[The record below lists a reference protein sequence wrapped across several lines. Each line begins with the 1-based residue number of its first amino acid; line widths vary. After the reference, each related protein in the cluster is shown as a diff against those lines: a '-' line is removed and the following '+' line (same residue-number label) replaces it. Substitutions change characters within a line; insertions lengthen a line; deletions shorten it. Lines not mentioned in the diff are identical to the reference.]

1 LHSSITTAKL
11 KSNFIYSKDH
21 FMEIEE
27 LIPQEIEDTPAA
39 IRATLADTRLAAQAA
54 ARVIQTGKSRR
65 IFVIGNGTSLYT
77 SMAATYTARMLAGDG
92 APFVMAVPAGEFRY
106 FMPAIGAEDVVVG
119 MSASGEFRDVIAAF
133 EQLRGKCTL
142 VGITHVPGSSISKLA
157 DQLLISGGGPSRVP
171 VMTKTYASTLTA
183 LHVLL
188 LEVFY
193 AAPAYFDDLAASA
206 GRCEKALVEV
216 KKMVPELV
224 PVVARFDHAFY
235 FGAGN
240 AFAAALEGALKMK
253 EMALL
258 HAEGSETW
266 EMASGPATV
275 VSEKT
280 FCAALYTGDPSD
292 ASTAVTARL
301 ARQWGARL
309 LDVGPQPVGGDFHL
323 PVPAPAYPPFA
334 SLALV
339 PPLALLAYRIAQA
352 RGQNPNQPAWRERY
366 YSQGMT
372 HILGE

>member
-1 LHSSITTAKL
+1 
-11 KSNFIYSKDH
+11 
-21 FMEIEE
+21 
-27 LIPQEIEDTPAA
+27 
-39 IRATLADTRLAAQAA
+39 
-54 ARVIQTGKSRR
+54 
-65 IFVIGNGTSLYT
+65 
-77 SMAATYTARMLAGDG
+77 
-92 APFVMAVPAGEFRY
+92 
-106 FMPAIGAEDVVVG
+106 
-119 MSASGEFRDVIAAF
+119 
-133 EQLRGKCTL
+133 
-142 VGITHVPGSSISKLA
+142 VPGSSISKLA
-157 DQLLISGGGPSRVP
+157 DHLLVSSGGPSRVP

-183 LHVLL
+183 LHLLL
-188 LEVFY
+188 LEIFS
-193 AAPAYFDDLAASA
+193 AAPAYFDDLAACADRS
-206 GRCEKALVEV
+206 EQALAQA
-216 KKMVPELV
+216 KKLLPDIVPDL
-224 PVVARFDHAFY
+224 AKFDHAFY

-240 AFAAALEGALKMK
+240 AFAASLEGALKMK

-292 ASTAVTARL
+292 SSTEVTSRL

-309 LDVGPQPVGGDFHL
+309 LDVGPQPVAGDFHI
-323 PVPAPAYPPFA
+323 PVPAPAYPAFA

-339 PPLALLAYRIAQA
+339 PPLALLAYRVARV

>member
-1 LHSSITTAKL
+1 
-11 KSNFIYSKDH
+11 
-21 FMEIEE
+21 MPIEE

-39 IRATLADTRLAAQAA
+39 ILATLKETRAA
-54 ARVIQTGKSRR
+54 AHEAARALQARSPRR
-65 IFVIGNGTSLYT
+65 IYIIGNGTSLYT
-77 SMAATYTARMLAGDG
+77 SMAASYTARMLAGTV
-92 APFVMAVPAGEFRY
+92 APFVQAVPAGEFRY
-106 FMPAIGAEDVVVG
+106 FMPAISAEDVVVG
-119 MSASGEFRDVIAAF
+119 MSASGEFRDVLAVF
-133 EQLRGKCTL
+133 EQLHGKCPL

-157 DQLLISGGGPSRVP
+157 DHLLVSAGGPSLVP

-183 LHVLL
+183 LHLLL
-188 LEVFY
+188 LETFS
-193 AAPAYFDDLAASA
+193 ASQAYFDDLAASA
-206 GRCEKALVEV
+206 GRCEQALAQV
-216 KKMVPELV
+216 KTLLPDLV
-224 PVVARFDHAFY
+224 PVLAKFEHAFY

-240 AFAAALEGALKMK
+240 AFAASLEGALKMK

-280 FCAALYTGDPSD
+280 FCAALYTGDSND
-292 ASTAVTARL
+292 ASTSVTSRL

-309 LDVGPQPVGGDFHL
+309 LDVGPQPVAGDFHL
-323 PVPAPAYPPFA
+323 PVLAPAYPAFA
-334 SLALV
+334 SLSLV
-339 PPLALLAYRIAQA
+339 PPLALLAYRVARA

>member
-1 LHSSITTAKL
+1 
-11 KSNFIYSKDH
+11 
-21 FMEIEE
+21 MPIEE

-39 IRATLADTRLAAQAA
+39 IQATLADTLPA
-54 ARVIQTGKSRR
+54 AREAAREIRTLRPRR
-65 IFVIGNGTSLYT
+65 IYVIGNGTSLYT
-77 SMAATYTARMLAGDG
+77 SMAATYTARMLAGAGD
-92 APFVMAVPAGEFRY
+92 PFVLAVPAGEFRY
-106 FMPAIGAEDVVVG
+106 FTPAIGGDDVVVG
-119 MSASGEFRDVIAAF
+119 MSASGEFRDVIAIF
-133 EQLRGKCTL
+133 TQLRGKCTL

-157 DQLLISGGGPSRVP
+157 DHLLVSSGGPSNVP

-183 LHVLL
+183 LHLLL
-188 LEVFY
+188 LEIFS

-206 GRCEKALVEV
+206 DRCQQALVQS
-216 KKMVPELV
+216 KRLLPDLV
-224 PVVARFDHAFY
+224 PVLAKFDHAFY

-240 AFAAALEGALKMK
+240 AFAASLEGALKMK

-275 VSEKT
+275 VSERT
-280 FCAALYTGDPSD
+280 FCTALYSGDPSD
-292 ASTAVTARL
+292 NSTAVTSRL

-309 LDVGPQPVGGDFHL
+309 LDVGPHVVAGDFHL
-323 PVPAPAYPPFA
+323 AVPAPVYPAFA
-334 SLALV
+334 SLSLV
-339 PPLALLAYRIAQA
+339 PPLAMLAYQVARA